1 MKFLGIC
8 GTVVYYLCSIGAF
21 LVPIQNKAPLIC
33 HRVNPQS
40 NFIGGYIMENKQSM
54 ENNTV
59 LSHHQDA
66 MRISTLSIIVN
77 VVLSLFKLL
86 AGIFAHSGAMISDAI
101 HSASDVFSTFIV
113 MIGVT
118 LSNKQ
123 SDNEHPYGHERFE
136 CIASIVLAVLLLAT
150 GIGIGKA
157 GLETILSGHYETLK
171 APGLL
176 ALIAAV
182 VSIITKEWMYQI
194 TRLTAKKINSGA
206 LMADAWHHR
215 SDALSS
221 IGAFIGILGAR
232 MGIMV
237 LDSVAS
243 LVICIFIAKA
253 AYDVFM
259 DAVNKMVDKSCEPQ
273 LIEQM
278 KEIIS
283 AESGVLNIDDIRT
296 RLFGAK
302 IYVDIEI
309 SADGNLSLNEAHTIA
324 ERVHDSIEA
333 NFADVKHCM
342 VHVNPITI

>member
-1 MKFLGIC
+1 
-8 GTVVYYLCSIGAF
+8 
-21 LVPIQNKAPLIC
+21 
-33 HRVNPQS
+33 
-40 NFIGGYIMENKQSM
+40 MENKKST
-54 ENNTV
+54 ENSTV
-59 LSHHQDA
+59 LSHHQVA

-77 VVLSLFKLL
+77 IVLSLFKLL
-86 AGIFAHSGAMISDAI
+86 AGILAHSGAMVSDGI
-101 HSASDVFSTFIV
+101 HSASDVFSNFIV

-136 CIASIVLAVLLLAT
+136 CIASIVLAILLLAT
-150 GIGIGKA
+150 GLGIGKV
-157 GLETILSGHYETLK
+157 GLETIISGHYENLK

-176 ALIAAV
+176 ALIVAG
-182 VSIITKEWMYQI
+182 VSILTKEWMYQI
-194 TRLTAKKINSGA
+194 TRLTAKRINSDA
-206 LMADAWHHR
+206 LMADAWHHH

-232 MGIMV
+232 MGIMI
-237 LDSVAS
+237 LDCVAS

-253 AYDVFM
+253 AFGIFM
-259 DAVNKMVDKSCEPQ
+259 DATNKMVDKSCDAQ
-273 LIEQM
+273 LIAQM

-283 AESGVLNIDDIRT
+283 AENGVLNIDDLRT

-333 NFADVKHCM
+333 NFTDVKHCM
-342 VHVNPITI
+342 VHVNPQAL

>member
-1 MKFLGIC
+1 
-8 GTVVYYLCSIGAF
+8 
-21 LVPIQNKAPLIC
+21 
-33 HRVNPQS
+33 
-40 NFIGGYIMENKQSM
+40 MENKQSM

-59 LSHHQDA
+59 LSHHQAA
-66 MRISTLSIIVN
+66 MRISKLSIIVN
-77 VVLSLFKLL
+77 VLLSLFKLF

-118 LSNKQ
+118 VSNKQ

-136 CIASIVLAVLLLAT
+136 CIASIILAALLLVT
-150 GIGIGKA
+150 GIGIGKT
-157 GLETILSGHYETLK
+157 GLKTILSGNYEALK

-182 VSIITKEWMYQI
+182 VSIIVKEWMYQI
-194 TRLTAKKINSGA
+194 TRSTAKKINSGA

-243 LVICIFIAKA
+243 VVICIFIAKA

-259 DAVNKMVDKSCEPQ
+259 DAVNKMVDKSCDTE
-273 LIEQM
+273 LIAEM
-278 KEIIS
+278 KKVIS
-283 AESGVLNIDDIRT
+283 AESGVVAIDDIRT
-296 RLFGAK
+296 RLFGSK

-324 ERVHDSIEA
+324 EHVHDSIES
-333 NFADVKHCM
+333 NFTDVKHCM
-342 VHVNPITI
+342 VHVNPITIC